1 MSSYSFSSS
10 LSKITVE
17 SKSRVAFTVSALSHD
32 ETYSTFEFTIPTKL
46 SDTQISTIVEMLES
60 VILEKYERCT
70 NFKNIYS
77 ERLIQ
82 AISSICY

>member
-1 MSSYSFSSS
+1 MSSYSFSSP
-10 LSKITVE
+10 LSNITVE
-17 SKSRVAFTVSALSHD
+17 SKSRVAFTVSALSQD
-32 ETYSTFEFTIPTKL
+32 ETYSTFKFTIPTEL
-46 SDTQISTIVEMLES
+46 SDTQISTIVEILES

-70 NFKNIYS
+70 SFKNIYS